1 MQFSLIVT
9 DNTTNCGLVMQHDKT
24 NTDKQLVS
32 LYFKLIQLMKNS
44 SIFTFFLEEE
54 KAAIKI
60 KRVHILKNA

>member
-1 MQFSLIVT
+1 
-9 DNTTNCGLVMQHDKT
+9 MQHDKT